1 MAVAVD
7 VGGHVGQPAG
17 VNPAAG
23 PGAGPA
29 PGRTLAQRRQAG
41 EFLSPGTKK
50 RVAESNGVAGM
61 QARRGRTS
69 LMRKLLKDVVVDDD
83 GEAAEANP
91 ARPHCKV
98 CAANC
103 PGRVAHGRAG
113 CIHVLG
119 GFEHLVKV
127 HVEHLGTEPT
137 LKARAKKHKDI
148 FGGSVKARGSVI
160 ARRQRLLDRL
170 DSTVWCEQ
178 AEPVEGGEG
187 ICGVYGYHFT
197 LPHANGRPV
206 VVCKNFFMAVL
217 GYNRNSSQWNTG
229 MDQAQKGALRAMMVR
244 LGVDLPID
252 GETTTGILRDSGL
265 RGSQTL
271 MLFGQF
277 IVNYAQSL
285 PMRKEL
291 RFEFAHPSGLYDYLR
306 SELVISVGE
315 ERAKQ
320 TLVGRRRFLQLLSSP
335 QLLKQPAIVSAMKT
349 KMAYHS
355 NHNVNIEGWT
365 LNYMDPSKKRDFSV
379 CKCCAKLFDL
389 RVKAIQK
396 SDMMMYKRSCDLMHH
411 HLRCTRMRQDK
422 FQTNQTDAIANLTQV
437 LSVIRTKGEVV
448 LQT

>member
-1 MAVAVD
+1 MAVAVE
-7 VGGHVGQPAG
+7 VGGHVGQPDG

-23 PGAGPA
+23 PGAAPA

-160 ARRQRLLDRL
+160 AR
-170 DSTVWCEQ
+170 
-178 AEPVEGGEG
+178 
-187 ICGVYGYHFT
+187 
-197 LPHANGRPV
+197 
-206 VVCKNFFMAVL
+206 
-217 GYNRNSSQWNTG
+217 
-229 MDQAQKGALRAMMVR
+229 
-244 LGVDLPID
+244 
-252 GETTTGILRDSGL
+252 
-265 RGSQTL
+265 
-271 MLFGQF
+271 
-277 IVNYAQSL
+277 
-285 PMRKEL
+285 
-291 RFEFAHPSGLYDYLR
+291 
-306 SELVISVGE
+306 
-315 ERAKQ
+315 
-320 TLVGRRRFLQLLSSP
+320 
-335 QLLKQPAIVSAMKT
+335 
-349 KMAYHS
+349 
-355 NHNVNIEGWT
+355 
-365 LNYMDPSKKRDFSV
+365 
-379 CKCCAKLFDL
+379 
-389 RVKAIQK
+389 
-396 SDMMMYKRSCDLMHH
+396 
-411 HLRCTRMRQDK
+411 
-422 FQTNQTDAIANLTQV
+422 
-437 LSVIRTKGEVV
+437 
-448 LQT
+448 